1 VVVSVRARI
10 RELAAKKF
18 LMVSY
23 LLMKADEEDWH
34 GVQDAASDLRDI
46 EAEVKGLLHKGG
58 RVILD
63 PEDIPSE
70 IKDQIE
76 AAGDSLGKALVQLHD
91 GTEPQNTDPRVLS
104 LAEGL
109 QRALTAFAMMIL
121 EPAEE

>member
-1 VVVSVRARI
+1 VGLVVSRLK
-10 RELAAKKF
+10 ELAAKKF

-46 EAEVKGLLHKGG
+46 ESEAKGLLHKGG

-76 AAGDSLGKALVQLHD
+76 ASGESLGKGLVWLRD
-91 GTEPQNTDPRVLS
+91 GSEPSNTDPRVLA
-104 LAEGL
+104 LAEAA